1 MHLIYGRVESTR
13 GKLRLKLGTHLPGAP
28 LQMRSQ
34 TGFTKILTAG
44 LQGPAMTTRV
54 GAAARWRADTLPAQ
68 RVFNLSVTDGL
79 KEWYADR

>member
-1 MHLIYGRVESTR
+1 M
-13 GKLRLKLGTHLPGAP
+13 K
-28 LQMRSQ
+28 
-34 TGFTKILTAG
+34 
-44 LQGPAMTTRV
+44 TRV